1 MVHRRCAG
9 VAELAD
15 AADSKSAVGNN
26 VPVQV
31 RSSAPLGIT
40 RLRGG
45 FAESFFDVF
54 FNLVVL
60 RAVFIKEITWQGRN
74 LFESCGI
81 VYVYSK
87 SLRESRDVT

>member
-1 MVHRRCAG
+1 MVHRRYAG

-40 RLRGG
+40 RLRGV
-45 FAESFFDVF
+45 FARSFFMPF
-54 FNLVVL
+54 FKFVVL
-60 RAVFIKEITWQGRN
+60 RVVPIFTVR
-74 LFESCGI
+74 F
-81 VYVYSK
+81 
-87 SLRESRDVT
+87 RPPFSRAFF